1 MGKRESTE
9 VIAVSRQVLFSLL
22 AQKALSLLRQLSE
35 L

>member
-9 VIAVSRQVLFSLL
+9 VIAASHQVLFSLP
-22 AQKALSLLRQLSE
+22 AQEALSLLRHLSE